1 MTSAN
6 KRHNL
11 PYTPNPT
18 PQTPM
23 KIYSN
28 AADNFLK
35 ELKVST
41 VLIYGN
47 DTGGVSHMAKR
58 IIKKFIGDEEEQE
71 TVKQL
76 DSDELKDNEN
86 IILDEIA
93 SKGFFSSK
101 KLVWV
106 ADPPEGAALALQEA
120 FKSLDKSCFLL
131 VTGGEL
137 KRESKI
143 RKLYEDSKE
152 HTALLCYKEEGVNL
166 KRHIMDWLN
175 KNSIR
180 ADQDAVEYL
189 VANLGEDK
197 LITENELE
205 KILTFLGDDKRLSF
219 DDASAILADNSEL
232 AVNDI
237 MYAISCK
244 TPKMLEK
251 SLARAFAD
259 NIAGVVITRSMLYH
273 FNRLLNAKLMIQN
286 GMSADT
292 VVESLRLFFK
302 LKEPF
307 KTSLRKW
314 NVQQLED
321 AVKTAI
327 ALELDVKSNYAE
339 SEMMIRDKLL
349 KLAV

>member
-1 MTSAN
+1 
-6 KRHNL
+6 
-11 PYTPNPT
+11 
-18 PQTPM
+18 M

-28 AADNFLK
+28 AADNFVKDLK
-35 ELKVST
+35 PST

-47 DTGGVSHMAKR
+47 DTGGVSAMAKR
-58 IIKKFIGDEEEQE
+58 VIKRFIGDEEEQE

-76 DSDELKDNEN
+76 TSDDLKENEN
-86 IILDEIA
+86 IIIDEIG

-106 ADPPEGAALALQEA
+106 FDPPEGVVSALEEA

-131 VTGGEL
+131 VTAGEL

-152 HTALLCYKEEGVNL
+152 NTALLCYKEEGMNL
-166 KRHIMDWLN
+166 KRHIMDWVS
-175 KNSIR
+175 KNGVR
-180 ADQDAVEYL
+180 ADQDAIEYL

-197 LITENELE
+197 LITENELA
-205 KILTFLGDDKRLSF
+205 KILVYLGDDKTLTF
-219 DDASAILADNSEL
+219 DGASAILADNSEL

-259 NIAGVVITRSMLYH
+259 NVAGVVITRSMLYH
-273 FNRLLNAKLMIQN
+273 FNRLLNAKLMVQN
-286 GMSADT
+286 GMSVDM

-314 NVQQLED
+314 NIPQLEE
-321 AVKTAI
+321 AI
-327 ALELDVKSNYAE
+327 KSATQLELEVKSNFAE
-339 SEMMIRDKLL
+339 SEMLIRDRLL
-349 KLAV
+349 KMAV